1 MPPGDEKAPQH
12 RRHRHPRQTQRRDA
26 QCPRRPGISQPPPC
40 GEAGQTEL
48 GRQRRHSQPGP
59 RQQKT
64 VQHPPGLGRASG
76 QLFGHQA
83 GGRHRYACRRQRD
96 EKRVDRQ
103 HQLIQPHP
111 LAAQRVRQPDAQ
123 PHPCQPEQDICS
135 GHQGRV
141 FQIALPHCAP
151 SLSCSYL
158 FIGMHAALGNMSG
171 GVGCFFP
178 SFMI

>member
-1 MPPGDEKAPQH
+1 MNQSNVLGKNEYF
-12 RRHRHPRQTQRRDA
+12 
-26 QCPRRPGISQPPPC
+26 ISD
-40 GEAGQTEL
+40 L
-48 GRQRRHSQPGP
+48 
-59 RQQKT
+59 
-64 VQHPPGLGRASG
+64 G
-76 QLFGHQA
+76 QLIT
-83 GGRHRYACRRQRD
+83 D
-96 EKRVDRQ
+96 PD
-103 HQLIQPHP
+103 HP